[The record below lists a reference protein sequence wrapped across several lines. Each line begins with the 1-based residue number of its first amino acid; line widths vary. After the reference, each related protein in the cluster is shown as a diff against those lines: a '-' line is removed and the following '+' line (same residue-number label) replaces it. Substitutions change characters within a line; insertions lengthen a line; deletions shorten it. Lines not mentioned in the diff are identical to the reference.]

1 MNTAIIDN
9 TCDPCV
15 VGAYHPPKPQYH
27 VGSLLDYVEANV
39 HEINHTFLDCIIILA
54 GDFNQ
59 ISYVDV
65 IERIWTYTHCS
76 STNSRCQRARPHLR
90 LTALLQFS
98 SRRNIYRQKRPQGCR
113 HVHRQEQVCIDKKDF
128 S

>member
-65 IERIWTYTHCS
+65 IERIGLTPIVHQPTRGANVLDRIYVSQPCYS
-76 STNSRCQRARPHLR
+76 SVCVVTSKATTR
-90 LTALLQFS
+90 LE
-98 SRRNIYRQKRPQGCR
+98 GCR
-113 HVHRQEQVCIDKKDF
+113 RVHRQEQVCTDKKDF
-128 S
+128 N